1 MWLHQRLFQ
10 ETVVYMDALNAVDFI
25 FANATFRRAQT
36 CNIITGSALRAFSLK
51 IYDNFF
57 FLNSTSI
64 SSNILLVIYIHVYF
78 IKYIASNLYTCI
90 SS

>member
-25 FANATFRRAQT
+25 FANAAFRRAQT

-64 SSNILLVIYIHVYF
+64 SYF
-78 IKYIASNLYTCI
+78 IRYIASNLYTCI
-90 SS
+90 FHQIYC